1 MAEKKPRVT
10 KTEDVDKAY
19 YIVNPAGAV
28 HSVSRAHA
36 RQRLAVVGWR
46 LASAEEIATYRGQPM
61 QRWDAPIA
69 NPWSPD
75 PDAQLADLPE

>member
-1 MAEKKPRVT
+1 MAERKPRVT
-10 KTEDVDKAY
+10 KTEDVEKAY

-28 HSVSRAHA
+28 HSVSRQHA